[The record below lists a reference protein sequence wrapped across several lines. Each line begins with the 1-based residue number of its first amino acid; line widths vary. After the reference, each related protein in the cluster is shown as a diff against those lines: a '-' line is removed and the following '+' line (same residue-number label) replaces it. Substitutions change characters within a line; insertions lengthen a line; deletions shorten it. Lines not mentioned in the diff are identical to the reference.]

1 MAAPVD
7 VEQVVGTDRQGEVIH
22 EGIVHFSIGGHLGAE
37 GLARIV
43 VFSTPRTEEPLG
55 HVECPVVLLPRER
68 SVQAVVRCQ
77 MADIRDLTIVLDRI
91 DQAIIEVLRHDGRIT
106 YQKLSEQ
113 VHLTP
118 RPCLERVRKL
128 ELDKFILSYNA
139 RVDPNKVG
147 AALLV
152 FVEITLSKTSPEDFD
167 EFSKAVQKLEEI
179 QECHLVS
186 GSFDFLLKTRVANM
200 AAYRELLGETLL
212 RLPSVR
218 ESRTYVVMEEVKQ
231 TTFVAISS

>member
-1 MAAPVD
+1 MTLPDSREIAP
-7 VEQVVGTDRQGEVIH
+7 R
-22 EGIVHFSIGGHLGAE
+22 
-37 GLARIV
+37 R
-43 VFSTPRTEEPLG
+43 
-55 HVECPVVLLPRER
+55 
-68 SVQAVVRCQ
+68 
-77 MADIRDLTIVLDRI
+77 LDRI
-91 DQAIIEVLRHDGRIT
+91 DRKILNELQQDGRLANVELARRVG
-106 YQKLSEQ
+106 LSP
-113 VHLTP
+113 T
-118 RPCLERVRKL
+118 PCLERVRKL
-128 ELDKFILSYNA
+128 EQDGFILGYFA

-167 EFSKAVQKLEEI
+167 EFSKAVQKADEI
-179 QECHLVS
+179 LECHLVS

-231 TTFVAISS
+231 GHFVPVRS

>member
-1 MAAPVD
+1 MYSLSK
-7 VEQVVGTDRQGEVIH
+7 
-22 EGIVHFSIGGHLGAE
+22 SIKK
-37 GLARIV
+37 
-43 VFSTPRTEEPLG
+43 
-55 HVECPVVLLPRER
+55 
-68 SVQAVVRCQ
+68 
-77 MADIRDLTIVLDRI
+77 LDRI
-91 DQAIIEVLRHDGRIT
+91 DRKILLELQRDGRLANVELARRVG
-106 YQKLSEQ
+106 LSP
-113 VHLTP
+113 T
-118 RPCLERVRKL
+118 PCLERVRKL
-128 ELDKFILSYNA
+128 EAEGVILGYSA
-139 RVDPNKVG
+139 QIDPQKVG

-231 TTFVAISS
+231 TTFVAINVATSS

>member
-1 MAAPVD
+1 MYSLSK
-7 VEQVVGTDRQGEVIH
+7 
-22 EGIVHFSIGGHLGAE
+22 SIKK
-37 GLARIV
+37 
-43 VFSTPRTEEPLG
+43 
-55 HVECPVVLLPRER
+55 
-68 SVQAVVRCQ
+68 
-77 MADIRDLTIVLDRI
+77 LDRI
-91 DQAIIEVLRHDGRIT
+91 DRKILLELQRDGRLANVELARRVG
-106 YQKLSEQ
+106 LSP
-113 VHLTP
+113 T
-118 RPCLERVRKL
+118 PCLERVRKL
-128 ELDKFILSYNA
+128 EAEGVILGYSAQIN
-139 RVDPNKVG
+139 PHKVG

-167 EFSKAVQKLEEI
+167 EFSKAVEKLEEI

-231 TTFVAISS
+231 TTFVAISAISS

>member
-1 MAAPVD
+1 MFSQNKSVKKLD
-7 VEQVVGTDRQGEVIH
+7 RTDRKI
-22 EGIVHFSIGGHLGAE
+22 LAE
-37 GLARIV
+37 LQR
-43 VFSTPRTEEPLG
+43 
-55 HVECPVVLLPRER
+55 
-68 SVQAVVRCQ
+68 
-77 MADIRDLTIVLDRI
+77 
-91 DQAIIEVLRHDGRIT
+91 DGRVSNVELAKRIG
-106 YQKLSEQ
+106 LSP
-113 VHLTP
+113 T
-118 RPCLERVRKL
+118 PCLERVRKL
-128 ELDKFILSYNA
+128 ESEHYILGYTA
-139 RVDPNKVG
+139 LVDPIKVG

-167 EFSKAVQKLEEI
+167 EFSKAVQRLDEI

-231 TTFVAISS
+231 SNFIKP

>member
-1 MAAPVD
+1 MYSLSK
-7 VEQVVGTDRQGEVIH
+7 
-22 EGIVHFSIGGHLGAE
+22 SIKK
-37 GLARIV
+37 
-43 VFSTPRTEEPLG
+43 
-55 HVECPVVLLPRER
+55 
-68 SVQAVVRCQ
+68 
-77 MADIRDLTIVLDRI
+77 LDRI
-91 DQAIIEVLRHDGRIT
+91 DRKILLELQRDGRLANVELARRVG
-106 YQKLSEQ
+106 LSP
-113 VHLTP
+113 T
-118 RPCLERVRKL
+118 PCLERVRKL
-128 ELDKFILSYNA
+128 EAEGVILGYSA
-139 RVDPNKVG
+139 QIDPHKVG

-231 TTFVAISS
+231 STFVAISAISS

>member
-1 MAAPVD
+1 MPVA
-7 VEQVVGTDRQGEVIH
+7 QPN
-22 EGIVHFSIGGHLGAE
+22 S
-37 GLARIV
+37 
-43 VFSTPRTEEPLG
+43 S
-55 HVECPVVLLPRER
+55 R
-68 SVQAVVRCQ
+68 S
-77 MADIRDLTIVLDRI
+77 LDRI
-91 DQAIIEVLRHDGRIT
+91 DRKILHELQQDGRLPNVELARRVG
-106 YQKLSEQ
+106 LSP
-113 VHLTP
+113 T
-118 RPCLERVRKL
+118 PCLERVRKL
-128 ELDKFILSYNA
+128 EQDGFILGYFA

-167 EFSKAVQKLEEI
+167 EFSKAVQKADEI
-179 QECHLVS
+179 LECHLVS

-231 TTFVAISS
+231 GHFVAVKN

>member
-1 MAAPVD
+1 MY
-7 VEQVVGTDRQGEVIH
+7 
-22 EGIVHFSIGGHLGAE
+22 SLNK
-37 GLARIV
+37 
-43 VFSTPRTEEPLG
+43 
-55 HVECPVVLLPRER
+55 
-68 SVQAVVRCQ
+68 SVKK
-77 MADIRDLTIVLDRI
+77 LDRI
-91 DQAIIEVLRHDGRIT
+91 DRKILVELQKDGRLANVELARRVG
-106 YQKLSEQ
+106 LSP
-113 VHLTP
+113 T
-118 RPCLERVRKL
+118 PCLERVRKL
-128 ELDKFILSYNA
+128 EAKGFILGYNA
-139 RVDPNKVG
+139 QVDPHKVG

-167 EFSKAVQKLEEI
+167 EFSKAVQKLTEI

-231 TTFVAISS
+231 SSFVAIP

>member
-1 MAAPVD
+1 MYSLSK
-7 VEQVVGTDRQGEVIH
+7 
-22 EGIVHFSIGGHLGAE
+22 SIKK
-37 GLARIV
+37 
-43 VFSTPRTEEPLG
+43 
-55 HVECPVVLLPRER
+55 
-68 SVQAVVRCQ
+68 
-77 MADIRDLTIVLDRI
+77 LDRI
-91 DQAIIEVLRHDGRIT
+91 DRKILLELQRDGRLANVELARRVG
-106 YQKLSEQ
+106 LSP
-113 VHLTP
+113 T
-118 RPCLERVRKL
+118 PCLERVRKL
-128 ELDKFILSYNA
+128 EAEGVILGYSA
-139 RVDPNKVG
+139 QIDPHKVG

-231 TTFVAISS
+231 TTFVAISAISS

>member
-1 MAAPVD
+1 MYSLSK
-7 VEQVVGTDRQGEVIH
+7 
-22 EGIVHFSIGGHLGAE
+22 SIKK
-37 GLARIV
+37 
-43 VFSTPRTEEPLG
+43 
-55 HVECPVVLLPRER
+55 
-68 SVQAVVRCQ
+68 
-77 MADIRDLTIVLDRI
+77 LDRI
-91 DQAIIEVLRHDGRIT
+91 DRKILLELQRDGRLANVELARRVG
-106 YQKLSEQ
+106 LSP
-113 VHLTP
+113 T
-118 RPCLERVRKL
+118 PCLERVRKL
-128 ELDKFILSYNA
+128 EAEGVILGYSA
-139 RVDPNKVG
+139 QIDPHKVG

-167 EFSKAVQKLEEI
+167 EFSKAVQKFEEI

-231 TTFVAISS
+231 TTFVAISAQSS

>member
-1 MAAPVD
+1 MFSQSKSIKKLD
-7 VEQVVGTDRQGEVIH
+7 RTDRKI
-22 EGIVHFSIGGHLGAE
+22 LAE
-37 GLARIV
+37 LQRDGRVSNVELARRV
-43 VFSTPRTEEPLG
+43 G
-55 HVECPVVLLPRER
+55 
-68 SVQAVVRCQ
+68 
-77 MADIRDLTIVLDRI
+77 
-91 DQAIIEVLRHDGRIT
+91 
-106 YQKLSEQ
+106 LSP
-113 VHLTP
+113 T
-118 RPCLERVRKL
+118 PCLERVRKL
-128 ELDKFILSYNA
+128 EAEQYILGYTA
-139 RVDPNKVG
+139 LVDPVKVG

-231 TTFVAISS
+231 SSFVKP

>member
-1 MAAPVD
+1 MELQRDGRLAN
-7 VEQVVGTDRQGEVIH
+7 VE
-22 EGIVHFSIGGHLGAE
+22 
-37 GLARIV
+37 LARRV
-43 VFSTPRTEEPLG
+43 G
-55 HVECPVVLLPRER
+55 
-68 SVQAVVRCQ
+68 
-77 MADIRDLTIVLDRI
+77 
-91 DQAIIEVLRHDGRIT
+91 
-106 YQKLSEQ
+106 LSP
-113 VHLTP
+113 T
-118 RPCLERVRKL
+118 PCLERVRKL
-128 ELDKFILSYNA
+128 EAEGVILGYSA
-139 RVDPNKVG
+139 QIDPQKVG

-231 TTFVAISS
+231 TTFVAINVATSS

>member
-1 MAAPVD
+1 MPAS
-7 VEQVVGTDRQGEVIH
+7 QLNH
-22 EGIVHFSIGGHLGAE
+22 S
-37 GLARIV
+37 
-43 VFSTPRTEEPLG
+43 
-55 HVECPVVLLPRER
+55 R
-68 SVQAVVRCQ
+68 S
-77 MADIRDLTIVLDRI
+77 LDRI
-91 DQAIIEVLRHDGRIT
+91 DRKILNELQQDGRLPNVELARRVG
-106 YQKLSEQ
+106 LSP
-113 VHLTP
+113 T
-118 RPCLERVRKL
+118 PCLERVRKL
-128 ELDKFILSYNA
+128 EQDGFILGYFA

-167 EFSKAVQKLEEI
+167 EFSKAVQKADEI
-179 QECHLVS
+179 LECHLVS

-231 TTFVAISS
+231 GHFVAVKN

>member
-1 MAAPVD
+1 MPASQA
-7 VEQVVGTDRQGEVIH
+7 
-22 EGIVHFSIGGHLGAE
+22 SY
-37 GLARIV
+37 
-43 VFSTPRTEEPLG
+43 S
-55 HVECPVVLLPRER
+55 R
-68 SVQAVVRCQ
+68 S
-77 MADIRDLTIVLDRI
+77 LDRI
-91 DQAIIEVLRHDGRIT
+91 DRKILNELQQDGRLPNVELARRVG
-106 YQKLSEQ
+106 LSP
-113 VHLTP
+113 T
-118 RPCLERVRKL
+118 PCLERVRKL
-128 ELDKFILSYNA
+128 EQDGFILGYFA

-167 EFSKAVQKLEEI
+167 EFSKAVQKADEI
-179 QECHLVS
+179 LECHLVS

-231 TTFVAISS
+231 GHFVAVKN